1 MQKTKEENKGYQ
13 ELLQKQGEEEALS
26 QLANSAAQLKG
37 VIRCTQCGQV
47 GHMRT
52 NRNCP
57 LYMADEARMKVST
70 AVSNST
76 ERKADGDGGNT
87 PNSSEEKSLR
97 LRVKSSASLLEDLD
111 MKPSKITVNLSELR
125 EGARKHQIEK
135 KRKRMQEVKEQAEI
149 YKRPYMNPMVKQ
161 SRSRMPVTHLN
172 GNLELVIQELLE
184 MDESELFRIP
194 VDGTVVKDYYRVIKH
209 PMDLTTMKTKI
220 QNTEYLSIRDFIKD
234 LELVVNNSKAYNGDA
249 SRSLITAN
257 AVKLL
262 KRAQEKMKNINA
274 EGGIP
279 STSTIPETAG

>member
-1 MQKTKEENKGYQ
+1 MQKTEEENKGYQ

-57 LYMADEARMKVST
+57 LYMADEARIKVST

-76 ERKADGDGGNT
+76 ERKADDGGNT

-262 KRAQEKMKNINA
+262 KRAQEKLKNINA

-279 STSTIPETAG
+279 STSTISETTG